1 MVKSRGLNLTKTQL
15 NLRAPWKK
23 QDVGQFLDK
32 IGKNLA
38 HSCSSQLSGHAG
50 SEGEGHL
57 TLLAVS
63 RKKKNETPDFYLWL
77 VRFRLKKSDPASASA
92 AAASDNF
99 GDKASLF
106 SVPVLLN
113 PV

>member
-1 MVKSRGLNLTKTQL
+1 M
-15 NLRAPWKK
+15 
-23 QDVGQFLDK
+23 
-32 IGKNLA
+32 A

-92 AAASDNF
+92 SAAAASDSF

-106 SVPVLLN
+106 SVPVLLSS
-113 PV
+113 V

>member
-1 MVKSRGLNLTKTQL
+1 M
-15 NLRAPWKK
+15 
-23 QDVGQFLDK
+23 
-32 IGKNLA
+32 A

-92 AAASDNF
+92 SAAAAPDSF

-106 SVPVLLN
+106 SVPVLLS

>member
-1 MVKSRGLNLTKTQL
+1 M
-15 NLRAPWKK
+15 
-23 QDVGQFLDK
+23 DVGQFLDK

-50 SEGEGHL
+50 REGEGHL

-92 AAASDNF
+92 SAAAASDSF

-106 SVPVLLN
+106 SVPVLLS